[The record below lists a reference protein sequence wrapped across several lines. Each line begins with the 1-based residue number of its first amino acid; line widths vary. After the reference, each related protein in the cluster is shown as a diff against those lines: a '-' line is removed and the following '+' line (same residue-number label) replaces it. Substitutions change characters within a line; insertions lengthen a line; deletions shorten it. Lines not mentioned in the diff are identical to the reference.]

1 MAVESKFREDKDLAF
16 LQYAD
21 WQDLKML
28 AETLIKDSSGTE
40 QWTGQLKKT
49 LAKNIDMYKS
59 SEEEAYKNSWK
70 GIAAELQLFGG
81 DTIVNLARR
90 KGVLYEEIL
99 HDVAQK
105 VGADFH
111 KGTTPIAE
119 VEEKVLRTLFKRITN
134 LDDMNDIYKTLDE
147 KGLLGLTSLESNP
160 WKTIKNGLGV
170 GSGTGAAG
178 AGASAIFAGIKMIPK
193 FAKANPIVAAAT
205 LPLTVKDFSSPAY
218 RVTVPAVCIV
228 AMMRTKYN
236 ATSSD
241 YDEF

>member
-28 AETLIKDSSGTE
+28 AEALIKDSSGTE

-49 LAKNIDMYKS
+49 LVQNIDMYTA

-70 GIAAELQLFGG
+70 AIAAELQLFGG
-81 DTIVNLARR
+81 DTIANLTRQ
-90 KGVLYEEIL
+90 KGVLYEELL
-99 HDVAQK
+99 HDVAGK
-105 VGADFH
+105 VDVDFH
-111 KGTTPIAE
+111 KGTASIAE
-119 VEEKVLRTLFKRITN
+119 VEERILRTLFKRITN
-134 LDDMNDIYKTLDE
+134 LEDMSDIYKTLE
-147 KGLLGLTSLESNP
+147 KKGLLGLTSLESNP
-160 WKTIKNGLGV
+160 WETVKNGLGV
-170 GSGTGAAG
+170 GAGTGVAG
-178 AGASAIFAGIKMIPK
+178 VGASAIFAGIKMIPK

-205 LPLTVKDFSSPAY
+205 LPFTVKDFSSPAY

-236 ATSSD
+236 DNSAD

>member
-21 WQDLKML
+21 WKDLKIL
-28 AETLIKDSSGTE
+28 ANALIKDSSGTE

-49 LAKNIDMYKS
+49 LVQNIDMYRA

-70 GIAAELQLFGG
+70 AIAAELQLFGG
-81 DTIVNLARR
+81 DTIANLARR
-90 KGVLYEEIL
+90 KGVLYEELL
-99 HDVAQK
+99 HDVAEK
-105 VGADFH
+105 IDVDFH
-111 KGTTPIAE
+111 KGTTSIAE
-119 VEEKVLRTLFKRITN
+119 VEERVLRKLFKRITN
-134 LDDMNDIYKTLDE
+134 LEDMSDIYKTLE
-147 KGLLGLTSLESNP
+147 KKGLLGLTSLESNP
-160 WKTIKNGLGV
+160 WETIKNGLGV
-170 GSGTGAAG
+170 GAGTGVAG

-236 ATSSD
+236 DNSAD